1 MIKFFRWF
9 YFAWL
14 FSAFPIIITLAPTIG
29 SYLFIFVV
37 FYSFALGG
45 VAPFF
50 AVAVLLILLFL
61 LITKKY
67 KAFDFVIIMFMFLDF
82 SVSGFVFL
90 LDYDNYDNTVAL
102 QSLVF
107 NSAFIL
113 IIILLKKYEKQRKI
127 KADKNTEDGSVCLD
141 EN

>member
-14 FSAFPIIITLAPTIG
+14 VSAFPIIITLAPTIG